1 VFKRYGGG
9 SLTAGGSLIGGG
21 FDGSSTGGGIGALA
35 GGDGGSFTG
44 DAGSLTGAVS
54 MFLSRC
60 AANISHAFAMTSRER
75 LLSGSLNV
83 LTRSR
88 HFSALRR
95 YRSINSVTR
104 PSPITH

>member
-44 DAGSLTGAVS
+44 DAGSFNWRGFNVSLTLCSQHKPCVRHDEQGA
-54 MFLSRC
+54 L
-60 AANISHAFAMTSRER
+60 AFQD
-75 LLSGSLNV
+75 
-83 LTRSR
+83 
-88 HFSALRR
+88 H
-95 YRSINSVTR
+95 
-104 PSPITH
+104 